1 MANLGLL
8 RNYEE
13 FLRGLTRQTVD
24 EALQTTEFDFVKKIS
39 ADFPIQVLARLLD
52 VPSSDTDQLIDWGN
66 QMVGNTDPDYTDY
79 LITDPDSESTSSIR
93 SARPSPSTSSST
105 AASWRE
111 NARAVTAPT
120 W

>member
-1 MANLGLL
+1 
-8 RNYEE
+8 
-13 FLRGLTRQTVD
+13 
-24 EALQTTEFDFVKKIS
+24 
-39 ADFPIQVLARLLD
+39 LARLLD

-79 LITDPDSESTSSIR
+79 LITDADSDKYKQYPFRT
-93 SARPSPSTSSST
+93 PSPSTSSNT

>member
-1 MANLGLL
+1 
-8 RNYEE
+8 
-13 FLRGLTRQTVD
+13 VD

-79 LITDPDSESTSSIR
+79 LITDADSESTSSIR
-93 SARPSPSTSSST
+93 SAPPCLPRCLRIRP
-105 AASWRE
+105 
-111 NARAVTAPT
+111 RAGEKTQGR
-120 W
+120 

>member
-1 MANLGLL
+1 MPAICI
-8 RNYEE
+8 RNYED

-79 LITDPDSESTSSIR
+79 LITDPDSDKYKQYPFRTPISLDVFEYG
-93 SARPSPSTSSST
+93 
-105 AASWRE
+105 RE
-111 NARAVTAPT
+111 LAKKAQGR
-120 W
+120 